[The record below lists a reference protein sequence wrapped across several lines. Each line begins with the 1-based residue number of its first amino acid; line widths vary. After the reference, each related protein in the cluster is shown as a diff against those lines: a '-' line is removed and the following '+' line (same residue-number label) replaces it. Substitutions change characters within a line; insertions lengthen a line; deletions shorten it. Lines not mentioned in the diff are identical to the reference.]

1 MLKRLLQGVAGAR
14 SQQLLALL
22 SHLPSREGT
31 ERVTLP
37 SATIPLEDKGRG
49 PAGLKEP
56 QLGGGQQPR
65 TRLGE
70 KLTLISRR
78 GGWEIPKK
86 SVSQVAVRQ
95 GKAGWPW
102 AVEFGEKSILTV
114 LVDP

>member
-1 MLKRLLQGVAGAR
+1 MLKKLLQGVAGAR
-14 SQQLLALL
+14 SQQILALL

-37 SATIPLEDKGRG
+37 SATIPLEDKGEVKLDSKN
-49 PAGLKEP
+49 PL
-56 QLGGGQQPR
+56 LGGGQQLR

-70 KLTLISRR
+70 KLTLISRG

-95 GKAGWPW
+95 GKAGCPW
-102 AVEFGEKSILTV
+102 VVEFGEKSILTV